1 MKDDDVWVKHRDY
14 FSPSFIPPV
23 EDLGKPLGYILEKYF
38 DSNMEKKFVYSDNW
52 SDVVLRTE
60 AWIVIENLIAVIKD
74 DVFKL
79 DILKELLKQQEKVHG
94 FKEYDLCCTDMERF
108 WEKVIREVRTR
119 I

>member
-23 EDLGKPLGYILEKYF
+23 EDLGKPLDYILEKYF